1 MYRIRLVCTGVPED
15 AGPTAAADITDEF
28 THRPWHTRAVSTWD
42 GSRLI
47 LETENDFDDTGLAS
61 MDEFGDAI
69 AAYVTGLI
77 DGGISI
83 ESITEF

>member
-1 MYRIRLVCTGVPED
+1 LGRL
-15 AGPTAAADITDEF
+15 TA
-28 THRPWHTRAVSTWD
+28 
-42 GSRLI
+42 I

-69 AAYVTGLI
+69 AAYVTKLI

-83 ESITEF
+83 ESITEI